1 MLSTYG
7 ISGKKYLVFLL
18 LCQLGFL
25 VVGMLSTFLYVMKI
39 DGVFDISDSV
49 ISFVFCLLYAISALW
64 IGLFWES
71 FAKSIFSVYASKK
84 VIFQKWFIIPIL
96 VLCLLG
102 AYTTNGILLTKKFGD
117 ILIVNLSPL
126 FLAGILATL
135 ATLLLIGIAIRE
147 ILKDRKTYI
156 QSQSKLSE
164 LRKKYGSEALKRIE
178 NSIALAYNKPI
189 ANPLPPS
196 QGFTVIGITS
206 KPWYEISDLPKVK
219 LLEDNYKIIQQEA
232 IQAREINT
240 LLKPYYYPGVN
251 MGGWDSIYL
260 IQGGKKVDKTNT
272 YFPKTLE
279 ILELISNHT
288 RLETAE
294 LLVLKPGE
302 FVKPHR
308 DPASSF
314 IICQLG
320 LSIPENCGISVGGE
334 LRTWEEGKCLFFDP
348 SYEHTVW
355 NYSDKP
361 RVVLLV
367 VFYKPDLTNIEMD
380 FVHLLDSDELF
391 EEVTIS

>member
-1 MLSTYG
+1 MLIIYG
-7 ISGKKYLVFLL
+7 INGKKYLLLLL

-25 VVGMLSTFLYVMKI
+25 FFGMLSIFVYVIKI
-39 DGVFDISDSV
+39 DGILDIPSSM
-49 ISFVFCLLYAISALW
+49 ISLLLCVLYAISALW
-64 IGLFWES
+64 IGLFWDS
-71 FAKSIFSVYASKK
+71 FSKLMFSVYATKK
-84 VIFQKWFIIPIL
+84 VIFQQRFIIPIL
-96 VLCLLG
+96 LLCLLA
-102 AYTTNGILLTKKFGD
+102 AYTTHAILLTKQFSNL
-117 ILIVNLSPL
+117 LIVSLSPL
-126 FLAGILATL
+126 FLASILAILATL
-135 ATLLLIGIAIRE
+135 VIIGIVIKE
-147 ILKDRKTYI
+147 IINDKKIYI
-156 QSQSKLSE
+156 QSQHKLTE
-164 LRKKYGSEALKRIE
+164 LRKKFGSEPIRRIE
-178 NSIALAYNKPI
+178 TSINLAYNKAF

-219 LLEDNYKIIQQEA
+219 LLEDKYEIIHQEA
-232 IQAREINT
+232 LQARESNT

-260 IQGGKKVDKTNT
+260 VRGGKKVEESIL

-302 FVKPHR
+302 IVKPHR

-320 LSIPENCGISVGGE
+320 ISIPENCGISVGGE
-334 LRTWEEGKCLFFDP
+334 SRTWKEGKCLFFDP

-367 VFYKPDLTNIEMD
+367 VFYKPDLTNIEID
-380 FVHLLDSDELF
+380 FIHMLDSGDWSQEPG
-391 EEVTIS
+391 